1 MVKGP
6 VAGSF
11 FSVDHICIY
20 QEEEAWLSAPPC
32 GTLESEEFE
41 YVAAAERIL
50 AERVL
55 AILVLPAAV
64 LVLSASVL
72 ILRVLAVLIL
82 LR

>member
-1 MVKGP
+1 MPGP
-6 VAGSF
+6 FLVL
-11 FSVDHICIY
+11 IIY
-20 QEEEAWLSAPPC
+20 VYIKKKRLGHLLRPA
-32 GTLESEEFE
+32 TFLESEEFE

-82 LR
+82 LRG